1 MRTGP
6 IGSGPS
12 WTTTAARPDRGRRLS
27 GRPGICSSRPAAGGR
42 VGHGPGRVQAGKLA
56 KEQPDVNTGQLAELI
71 AAGFFAVGVCAAV
84 YVLIRLARLISAAT
98 RALSDYRDRAD
109 LLADRAQAAVDRA
122 GEQLARTD
130 TITASMD
137 EVTANM
143 AELSAHVSSMT
154 GMARAISGGFGA
166 PLLRISALAYGLRRA
181 TGLRLSALSSETALP
196 GEQPGRPAIAQHQG
210 ARR

>member
-1 MRTGP
+1 
-6 IGSGPS
+6 
-12 WTTTAARPDRGRRLS
+12 
-27 GRPGICSSRPAAGGR
+27 
-42 VGHGPGRVQAGKLA
+42 VQAGKLA

-71 AAGFFAVGVCAAV
+71 AAGFFAVGVCVAV

-98 RALSDYRDRAD
+98 SALSDYRDRAD
-109 LLADRAQAAVDRA
+109 LLIDRAQAAVDRA

-143 AELSAHVSSMT
+143 AELSAHVSSMA
-154 GMARAISGGFGA
+154 GLARAISGGFGA

-181 TGLRLSALSSETALP
+181 TGLRLSAVSSEPILS
-196 GEQPGRPAIAQHQG
+196 GEQPGLPAIAPRQG

>member
-1 MRTGP
+1 M
-6 IGSGPS
+6 
-12 WTTTAARPDRGRRLS
+12 
-27 GRPGICSSRPAAGGR
+27 
-42 VGHGPGRVQAGKLA
+42 
-56 KEQPDVNTGQLAELI
+56 NTGQLAELI

-98 RALSDYRDRAD
+98 SVLSDYRDRAD
-109 LLADRAQAAVDRA
+109 LLIDRAQAAVDQA

-143 AELSAHVSSMT
+143 AELSGHVSSMA
-154 GMARAISGGFGA
+154 GLARAISGGFGA

-181 TGLRLSALSSETALP
+181 TGLRLSAVASGTAVASE
-196 GEQPGRPAIAQHQG
+196 Q
-210 ARR
+210 ARRQAIEQHRGAKR

>member
-1 MRTGP
+1 
-6 IGSGPS
+6 
-12 WTTTAARPDRGRRLS
+12 
-27 GRPGICSSRPAAGGR
+27 
-42 VGHGPGRVQAGKLA
+42 VQAGKLA
-56 KEQPDVNTGQLAELI
+56 KEKPDVNTGQLAELI
-71 AAGFFAVGVCAAV
+71 AAGFFAIGVCVAV

-98 RALSDYRDRAD
+98 SALSDYRDRAD
-109 LLADRAQAAVDRA
+109 LLIDRAQAAVDRA

-143 AELSAHVSSMT
+143 AELSAHVSSMA
-154 GMARAISGGFGA
+154 GLARAISGGFGA

-181 TGLRLSALSSETALP
+181 TGLRLSAMSSEPALP
-196 GEQPGRPAIAQHQG
+196 GEQPGPPAIAQHQG